1 MLEPAED
8 IITRVASRLAR
19 IPFFVRVLVYALLF
33 AVAAEFVAPVLH
45 ANVCDGL
52 DATGDT
58 CVTRAMKR
66 R

>member
-1 MLEPAED
+1 MPESAED

-19 IPFFVRVLVYALLF
+19 IPFVVRVLVYALLF
-33 AVAAEFVAPVLH
+33 AIAAEFVAPVLH

-58 CVTRAMKR
+58 CVTRAMR
-66 R
+66 RP